1 MSVRIT
7 CINKDGGNH
16 ANPYE
21 GITSFGWVN
30 DQTKAAG
37 RSTRAEMVEFLT
49 KQGGRAYVKDALGNV
64 AWIGVPR
71 TDGTPF
77 LRTYAD
83 SKWTDN
89 LLSLTEC

>member
-1 MSVRIT
+1 MAVRIT

-21 GITSFGWVN
+21 GITHFGWVN
-30 DQTKAAG
+30 EQTKASG

-49 KQGGRAYVKDALGNV
+49 RQGGKAYVKEGGSI
-64 AWIGVPR
+64 AWVGVPR

-77 LRTYAD
+77 LQTYAD
-83 SKWTDN
+83 NKWTNN
-89 LLSLTEC
+89 LLSLGEC